1 MIKSLHIKNYALLK
15 DVFIDF
21 NQGFTVVSGETGAG
35 KSIMLDALSL
45 LLGKRVE
52 RFSADENRFKSTI
65 EAVFIIDKSKKQFFT
80 DNDLD
85 FEQET
90 VVRREINT
98 IGKSRAFINDTPVLL
113 QVLSDFGKQI
123 IEIHSQHQSILLK
136 DEQSQFLLIDQFAK
150 SEKELISYQKDL
162 KEYTSLV
169 SELNIIKK
177 SENLTSSELDFLH
190 FQFQELD
197 TANLIKNEKEDI
209 ENNISLLENIDGISN
224 AIAEG
229 EHFLNNEQVGV
240 FTSLSAVKRKLI
252 EFDTF
257 SDLSTRLDA
266 VLIELNDIN
275 SELSDINN
283 KLNAN
288 PEQLLK
294 LNNRL
299 DILNNLLLK
308 HRKKFI
314 EELIDLK
321 HDIKQK
327 IQLSSSFKVQVN
339 AKQQAIDKQILV
351 LKAAAKVLNTKRNKV
366 LPKIK
371 QKVQTHLQQLG
382 MPYSKFEVVF
392 NEINQFNRNGNTTI
406 SFLFSANKGGVLQDV
421 SKVASG
427 GELSRLMLAIKYIT
441 AQLSKINIL
450 VFDEIDS
457 GVSGEIASLMGDMM
471 INISVENQLIAISH
485 LPQIASK
492 ANCHLKV
499 VKKIVDGN
507 TISDV
512 ISLNK
517 KQRLEEIAKLLS
529 GKKLTKAAFD
539 NAEELLN
546 Q

>member
-1 MIKSLHIKNYALLK
+1 MIKSLLIQNYALLK
-15 DVFIDF
+15 NVFIDF
-21 NQGFTVVSGETGAG
+21 TDGFTVISGETGAG

-52 RFSADENRFKSTI
+52 RFSANENSTKSII
-65 EAVFIIDKSKKQFFT
+65 EAIFIIDSSKKQFFI

-85 FEQET
+85 FEKET
-90 VVRREINT
+90 VVRREI
-98 IGKSRAFINDTPVLL
+98 IASGKSRAFINDTPVLL
-113 QVLSDFGKQI
+113 QVLTAFGKQI
-123 IEIHSQHQSILLK
+123 IEIHSQHQSVLLK
-136 DEQSQFLLIDQFAK
+136 DEQAQFLLIDQLAK
-150 SEKELISYQKDL
+150 SEKELSNYQNEL
-162 KEYTSLV
+162 KQYTSLV
-169 SELNIIKK
+169 SALMAIKKLGSLSLSEQEFLQFQFEELNA
-177 SENLTSSELDFLH
+177 
-190 FQFQELD
+190 
-197 TANLIKNEKEDI
+197 ANLIETEKEEI
-209 ENNISLLENIDGISN
+209 ENNISLLENVDGISN

-229 EHFLNNEQVGV
+229 EHYLNSEQGV
-240 FTSLSAVKRKLI
+240 IASLSVVKRKLI

-257 SDLSTRLDA
+257 SELSSRLDA

-275 SELSDINN
+275 LELSETNN
-283 KLNAN
+283 KLNAD

-308 HRKKFI
+308 HRKQFI

-321 HDIKQK
+321 NEIEQK
-327 IQLSSSFKVQVN
+327 IQLSSSFELQLI
-339 AKQQAIDKQILV
+339 AKQKEIEKQITV
-351 LKAAAKVLNTKRNKV
+351 LKYASEVLNTKRNKV

-371 QKVQTHLQQLG
+371 QQLMGYLQQLG
-382 MPYSKFEVVF
+382 MPYAKFEVIF
-392 NEINQFNRNGNTTI
+392 TEIDQFCQNGNTNI
-406 SFLFSANKGGVLQDV
+406 SFLFSANKGSKLQEV
-421 SKVASG
+421 AKVASG

-441 AQLSKINIL
+441 AQLSKVNIL
-450 VFDEIDS
+450 VFDEIDT

-471 INISVENQLIAISH
+471 LKISKKNQLIAISH

-492 ANCHLKV
+492 ANNHLKV
-499 VKKIVDGN
+499 VKKVVASN

-512 ISLNK
+512 VALN
-517 KQRLEEIAKLLS
+517 QQERIEEIAKLLS

>member
-1 MIKSLHIKNYALLK
+1 MIKSLHIQNYALLK
-15 DVFIDF
+15 NVFINF
-21 NQGFTVVSGETGAG
+21 TNGFTVVSGETGAG

-52 RFSADENRFKSTI
+52 RFSHDENRSKSTI
-65 EAVFIIDKSKKQFFT
+65 EAIFIIDRSKKQFFT

-85 FEQET
+85 FEEET
-90 VVRREINT
+90 VVRREINA

-113 QVLSDFGKQI
+113 QVLTAFGKQI
-123 IEIHSQHQSILLK
+123 IEIHSQHQSVLLK
-136 DEQSQFLLIDQFAK
+136 DEQAQFLLIDQLAK
-150 SEKELISYQKDL
+150 SEKELASYQNEL
-162 KEYTSLV
+162 KKYTALV
-169 SELNIIKK
+169 SALDTIKK
-177 SENLTSSELDFLH
+177 SGSLSLSELEFLQ
-190 FQFQELD
+190 FQFEELN
-197 TANLIKNEKEDI
+197 TANLIENEKEEL
-209 ENNISLLENIDGISN
+209 ENKISLLENVDGISN

-229 EHFLNNEQVGV
+229 EHYLNNEQGV
-240 FTSLSAVKRKLI
+240 LTSLSVVKRKLI
-252 EFDTF
+252 EYDTF
-257 SDLSTRLDA
+257 SELSTRLEA

-275 SELSDINN
+275 VELSDINN

-288 PEQLLK
+288 PEELLK
-294 LNNRL
+294 FINRL

-308 HRKKFI
+308 HRKQFI

-321 HDIKQK
+321 REIEKK
-327 IQLSSSFKVQVN
+327 IQLSSSFEVQVI
-339 AKQQAIDKQILV
+339 AKHNEIDKQILV
-351 LKAAAKVLNTKRNKV
+351 LKAAAEVLNTKRNLV

-371 QKVQTHLQQLG
+371 QQLQVHLQQLG
-382 MPYSKFEVVF
+382 MPYANFEVVF
-392 NEINQFNRNGNTTI
+392 TEINQYYQNGNTTI
-406 SFLFSANKGGVLQDV
+406 SFLFSANKGSALQEV

-441 AQLSKINIL
+441 AQLSKVNIL
-450 VFDEIDS
+450 VFDEIDT

-471 INISVENQLIAISH
+471 LKISKENQLIAISH

-492 ANCHLKV
+492 ANSHLKV
-499 VKKIVDGN
+499 VKMIVNGN

-512 ISLNK
+512 VALNHQ
-517 KQRLEEIAKLLS
+517 QRVEEIAKLLS

>member
-1 MIKSLHIKNYALLK
+1 MIKSLHIQNYALLK
-15 DVFIDF
+15 NVFINF
-21 NQGFTVVSGETGAG
+21 TNGFTVVSGETGAG

-52 RFSADENRFKSTI
+52 RFSADENRSKSTI
-65 EAVFIIDKSKKQFFT
+65 EAIFIIDRSKKQFFT

-85 FEQET
+85 FEEET
-90 VVRREINT
+90 VVRREINA

-113 QVLSDFGKQI
+113 QVLTAFGKQI
-123 IEIHSQHQSILLK
+123 IEIHSQHQSVLLN
-136 DEQSQFLLIDQFAK
+136 DEQAQFLLIDQLAK
-150 SEKELISYQKDL
+150 SEKELSSYQSEL
-162 KEYTSLV
+162 KKYTALV
-169 SELNIIKK
+169 SALNTIKK
-177 SENLTSSELDFLH
+177 SGSLSLSELEFLQ
-190 FQFQELD
+190 FQFEELN
-197 TANLIKNEKEDI
+197 TANLIVNEKEEL
-209 ENNISLLENIDGISN
+209 ENKISLLENVDGISN

-229 EHFLNNEQVGV
+229 EHYLNNEQGV
-240 FTSLSAVKRKLI
+240 LTSLSVVKRKLI

-257 SDLSTRLDA
+257 SELSTRLEV

-288 PEQLLK
+288 PEELLK
-294 LNNRL
+294 FNNRL

-308 HRKKFI
+308 HRKQFI

-321 HDIKQK
+321 LDIEQK
-327 IQLSSSFKVQVN
+327 IQLSSSFEIQVI
-339 AKQQAIDKQILV
+339 AKHKEIDKQILV
-351 LKAAAKVLNTKRNKV
+351 LKAAAEVLNTKRNKV

-371 QKVQTHLQQLG
+371 QQLQEHLQQLG
-382 MPYSKFEVVF
+382 MPYAKFEVVF
-392 NEINQFNRNGNTTI
+392 TEINQFYQNGNTTI
-406 SFLFSANKGGVLQDV
+406 SFLFSANKGSVLQEV

-427 GELSRLMLAIKYIT
+427 GELSRLMLAVKYIT
-441 AQLSKINIL
+441 AQLSKVNIL
-450 VFDEIDS
+450 VFDEIDT

-471 INISVENQLIAISH
+471 LKISKENQLIAISH

-492 ANCHLKV
+492 ANSHLKV
-499 VKKIVDGN
+499 VKRIVDSN

-512 ISLNK
+512 VALNQQ
-517 KQRLEEIAKLLS
+517 QRVEEIAKLLS